1 MLIRYREGGRAWTSS
16 KVSDQEAKNKNV
28 EQTLSSSGVGKF
40 LQRCQFSRCNVAS
53 RWGELTW

>member
-1 MLIRYREGGRAWTSS
+1 MLIRYREGGRALTSS

-40 LQRCQFSRCNVAS
+40 LQRCQFSWCNVAS
-53 RWGELTW
+53 RCGELTW